1 MFSVRRCLSLLL
13 IPVLL
18 FGIAETAWADLVRL
32 DRRVEW
38 TDWNRDPV
46 LLINLFIALW
56 LYGRGLARIWSR
68 GRIGRVV
75 SRKQVTAFLLGMLAM
90 AIVLVSPIDAL
101 GEQLAWVHMV
111 QHMVLMTVAAPL
123 IVLGSPV
130 FVWTWGCS
138 PFWRQSLSRLWRLV
152 RRWRIPWQV
161 LWQPLVGWS
170 VYAAATW
177 GWHIPL
183 FYEAALQNPYLHDLQ
198 HVTFFLAA
206 CLYWRGLIDPI
217 SRFRA
222 GAGIGVVSLFATTM
236 QATLLGVL
244 MTVSPV
250 PWYAVYAGRAELW
263 GMTPLEDQQL
273 AGLIMWMPACL
284 AYLIVAVLLLS
295 RCLQDFT
302 SKETSGSEGRSGMPD
317 AVQPCR
323 RWTR

>member
-1 MFSVRRCLSLLL
+1 MFSVRRCLFL
-13 IPVLL
+13 ILVPVLL
-18 FGIAETAWADLVRL
+18 FGVAETAWADLGRT

-75 SRKQVTAFLLGMLAM
+75 SRRQVAAFLLGMLAM

-123 IVLGSPV
+123 IVLGSPIL
-130 FVWTWGCS
+130 VWTWGLS
-138 PFWRQSLSRLWRLV
+138 SFWRGTLSRIWWLV
-152 RRWRIPWQV
+152 CRWRIPWRA
-161 LWQPLVGWS
+161 LWNPLIAWS
-170 VYAAATW
+170 VYAVVTW
-177 GWHIPL
+177 AWHIPP
-183 FYEAALQNPYLHDLQ
+183 FYESALRNPFLHDLQ
-198 HVTFFLAA
+198 HATFFLAG

-222 GAGIGVVSLFATTM
+222 GDGIGVISLFSMTM
-236 QATLLGVL
+236 QATVLGVL

-250 PWYAVYAGRAELW
+250 PWYADYIGRTELW
-263 GMTPLEDQQL
+263 GLTPLEDQQL

-284 AYLIVAVLLLS
+284 SYLIAALVLLS
-295 RCLQDFT
+295 RCLRDPSTTVQ
-302 SKETSGSEGRSGMPD
+302 RPGMSP
-317 AVQPCR
+317 AR
-323 RWTR
+323 